1 MMART
6 LLLEDFAPSPQ
17 TVLASARSEGLA
29 EEQRLSAFEQG
40 YQAGWD
46 DAIAAS
52 DEDQSRITAD
62 LASQLR
68 DLSFGFH
75 EARTHV
81 LSGVEELI
89 TSIARSLVPRIG
101 AQVLPVL
108 VAEHLAQ
115 LVHGATDAPVKLRVS
130 PANRAAIEAAL
141 PPDPGFP
148 LMIEDTEDCA
158 AGQVGFVMGRS
169 ESELNLEDCFARIE
183 EEIAKFFAENERQLA
198 NG

>member
-1 MMART
+1 MSRA
-6 LLLEDFAPSPQ
+6 LLLEDFAPVPQ
-17 TVLASARSEGLA
+17 TIRASKRSEGLA

-52 DEDQSRITAD
+52 DEDQSRITED
-62 LASQLR
+62 LATQLR

-89 TSIARSLVPRIG
+89 LSVTRSLVPRIG

-108 VAEHLAQ
+108 VAEHLAE
-115 LVHGATDAPVKLRVS
+115 LVQGATDIPVKLRIS

-141 PPDPGFP
+141 PEDPGFP
-148 LMIEDTEDCA
+148 LTIEDTEDCA
-158 AGQVGFVMGRS
+158 AGQVGFIMGRS
-169 ESELNLEDCFARIE
+169 ESELNLDECFARIE
-183 EEIAKFFAENERQLA
+183 EEITKFFAENERQLA
-198 NG
+198 HG

>member
-1 MMART
+1 MARN
-6 LLLEDFAPSPQ
+6 LLLEDFAPAPQ

-29 EEQRLSAFEQG
+29 EEQRLIAFEQG

-52 DEDQSRITAD
+52 DEDQSRVTAD

-75 EARTHV
+75 EARAHV

-89 TSIARSLVPRIG
+89 TSVMQSLVPRIG
-101 AQVLPVL
+101 SEVLPLL
-108 VAEHLAQ
+108 VVEHLTE
-115 LVHGATDAPVKLRVS
+115 LVQGASNTPVKLRVA
-130 PANRAAIEAAL
+130 PANRSAIEAAL
-141 PPDPGFP
+141 PSEPGFP
-148 LMIEDTEDCA
+148 LSIEDSEDCA
-158 AGQVGFVMGRS
+158 VGQVGFVMGRT
-169 ESELNLEDCFARIE
+169 ESELNLDECFARIE
-183 EEIAKFFAENERQLA
+183 EEVTKFFSENERQLA

>member
-1 MMART
+1 MARNR
-6 LLLEDFAPSPQ
+6 LLEDFAPAPQ

-29 EEQRLSAFEQG
+29 EEQRLIAFEQG

-52 DEDQSRITAD
+52 DEDQSRVTAD

-75 EARTHV
+75 EARAHV

-89 TSIARSLVPRIG
+89 TSVMQSLVPRIG
-101 AQVLPVL
+101 SEVLPLL
-108 VAEHLAQ
+108 VVEHLSE
-115 LVHGATDAPVKLRVS
+115 LVQGASNMPVKLRVA
-130 PANRAAIEAAL
+130 PANRSAIEAAL
-141 PPDPGFP
+141 PAEPGFP
-148 LMIEDTEDCA
+148 LSIEASEACA
-158 AGQVGFVMGRS
+158 VGQVGFVMGRT
-169 ESELNLEDCFARIE
+169 ESELHLDECFARIE
-183 EEIAKFFAENERQLA
+183 EEVTKFFSENERQLA